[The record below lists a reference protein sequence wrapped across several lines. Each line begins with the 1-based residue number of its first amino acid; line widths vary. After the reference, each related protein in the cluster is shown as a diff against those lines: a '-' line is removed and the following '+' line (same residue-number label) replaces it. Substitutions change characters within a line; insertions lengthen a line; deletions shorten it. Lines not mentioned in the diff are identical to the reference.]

1 MSGHGVVPPPPSG
14 PGRGPAGPGGQ
25 GGQGGPGDSGDGPVM
40 RGFLDEA
47 KVVQEL
53 PARSG
58 DARGFFRKS
67 RDVVMGTERRIGLWV
82 LPLFLVM
89 GLLGATLAGG
99 LAMLYYGQQ
108 VRDLERS
115 TTRVL
120 AQLEERG
127 AELEKTAEEAQKA
140 IDEQVRQVRE
150 TIAQEPPITSPNEAG
165 VYAIAARHAGG
176 EVRVGSGFTIFS
188 DASETYLVTSYSV
201 VATPDGFAVRTADV
215 YLPSNTVTATVHNY
229 DRDLDVATLRLR
241 GGPLPVPEWRPGDQE
256 IRRGDLVYG
265 AGIAGPG
272 TPTVLEGVIAGVSAQ
287 AILPDLAL
295 NAFLSGGPLL
305 DASGKVVGIASIS
318 YRPYGPVEGDLN
330 YAVPIREICKRLVRC
345 TRADLSAGQLGDEGG
360 SGAIR
365 TTPPPQEPAS
375 PAPQEPARPSP
386 TASPTTAPSPSG

>member
-1 MSGHGVVPPPPSG
+1 
-14 PGRGPAGPGGQ
+14 
-25 GGQGGPGDSGDGPVM
+25 M
-40 RGFLDEA
+40 RGFLDEPR
-47 KVVQEL
+47 VMQEL
-53 PARSG
+53 PARAG

-67 RDVVMGTERRIGLWV
+67 RDLIMGTERRLGLWV

-127 AELEKTAEEAQKA
+127 AELEKTAEEAREA
-140 IDEQVRQVRE
+140 IEDQVRQVRE
-150 TIAQEPPITSPNEAG
+150 SIAQEAPITSPNDAG
-165 VYAIAARHAGG
+165 IYAVAARHAGG

-201 VATPDGFAVRTADV
+201 VATTDGFAVRTADV

-229 DRDLDVATLRLR
+229 DRDLDIATLRLR

-256 IRRGDLVYG
+256 IRRGDVVYA

-272 TPTVLEGVIAGVSAQ
+272 APTVLEGVIAGVSPE
-287 AILPDLAL
+287 AILPDLSL

-305 DASGKVVGIASIS
+305 DASGKVMGIAAIG
-318 YRPYGPVEGDLN
+318 YRPYGPVSGDLT
-330 YAVPIREICKRLVRC
+330 YSVPIRAICRRLVRC
-345 TRADLSAGQLGDEGG
+345 TRADLAAGELGDQGG

-365 TTPPPQEPAS
+365 TTPPPPQPAASPTQESQRSAPSTAPAS
-375 PAPQEPARPSP
+375 PTGTGAPA
-386 TASPTTAPSPSG
+386 G